1 MYVMKIMK
9 LQLMKKRDDKM
20 IKLFDSD
27 LNEINVKREMYQ
39 WDILPLDNFSAFGF
53 VMDNE
58 YFQTS
63 EHAFQYLKF
72 VDTNKEIAD
81 KIKESFSPN
90 DARIIAHENKEYR
103 LSNWSDV
110 KYQNMEKVLRLK
122 VEQNPIVKD
131 VLLNTKDYIIAEK
144 CIDEDTDWGLD
155 SNNQGNNY
163 LGKIWMK
170 IRDDIRRGNTHD

>member
-1 MYVMKIMK
+1 
-9 LQLMKKRDDKM
+9 M
-20 IKLFDSD
+20 IKLFDKD
-27 LNEINVKREMYQ
+27 MNEIIIDRSMYQ
-39 WDILPLDNFSAFGF
+39 WQLLPLDNFSAFGF
-53 VMDNE
+53 EMNGE

-72 VDTNKEIAD
+72 IETNKEIAN

-90 DARIIAHENKEYR
+90 DARNIAHENKEYR

-122 VEQNPIVKD
+122 VEQNPIVKEA
-131 VLLNTKDYIIAEK
+131 LLNTKDYIIAEN

-155 SNNQGNNY
+155 SNNQGDNN

-170 IRDDIRRGNTHD
+170 IRDDIKGGNTHE

>member
-1 MYVMKIMK
+1 
-9 LQLMKKRDDKM
+9 M
-20 IKLFDSD
+20 IKLFDSNM
-27 LNEINVKREMYQ
+27 NEVIIKREVYQ

-53 VMDNE
+53 VMDGE

-72 VDTNKEIAD
+72 VDTNKEIAN
-81 KIKESFSPN
+81 KIRKSFSPN
-90 DARIIAHENKEYR
+90 DARNIAHENKKTR
-103 LSNWSDV
+103 SSNWSEV

-122 VEQNPIVKD
+122 VEQNPIVKEA
-131 VLLNTKDYIIAEK
+131 LLNTKDFIIAEN

-155 SNNQGNNY
+155 SNNQGDNN

-170 IRDDIRRGNTHD
+170 IRDDIKGGNTHE

>member
-1 MYVMKIMK
+1 
-9 LQLMKKRDDKM
+9 M
-20 IKLFDSD
+20 IKIFDKEMR
-27 LNEINVKREMYQ
+27 EIPVERRMYQ
-39 WDILPLDNFSAFGF
+39 WQLLPLDNFAAFGLM
-53 VMDNE
+53 MDGD

-72 VDTNKEIAD
+72 VDTNKEIAN

-90 DARIIAHENKEYR
+90 DARNIAHENKEYR

-122 VEQNPIVKD
+122 VEQNPIVKE
-131 VLLNTKDYIIAEK
+131 VLLNTKDYIIAEN

-155 SNNQGNNY
+155 NNNQGNNN

-170 IRDDIRRGNTHD
+170 IRDDIKVGDKHE

>member
-1 MYVMKIMK
+1 
-9 LQLMKKRDDKM
+9 M
-20 IKLFDSD
+20 IKLFDSNM
-27 LNEINVKREMYQ
+27 NEVTIKREMYQ
-39 WDILPLDNFSAFGF
+39 WDIFLLDNFSAFGF
-53 VMDNE
+53 EMNGE

-72 VDTNKEIAD
+72 VDTNKEIAN

-90 DARIIAHENKEYR
+90 DARNIAHENKEYR
-103 LSNWSDV
+103 LSNWTDV

-122 VEQNPIVKD
+122 VEQNPIVKE
-131 VLLNTKDYIIAEK
+131 VLLNTKDYIIAEN

-155 SNNQGNNY
+155 SNNQGDNN

-170 IRDDIRRGNTHD
+170 IRDDIKGDDSHE

>member
-1 MYVMKIMK
+1 
-9 LQLMKKRDDKM
+9 M
-20 IKLFDSD
+20 IKLFDSNM
-27 LNEINVKREMYQ
+27 NEVTIKREMYQ
-39 WDILPLDNFSAFGF
+39 WDIFPLDNFSAFGF
-53 VMDNE
+53 VMNSE

-72 VDTNKEIAD
+72 VDTNKEIAN

-131 VLLNTKDYIIAEK
+131 VLLNTKDYIIAEN

-155 SNNQGNNY
+155 SNNQGDNN

-170 IRDDIRRGNTHD
+170 IRDDIKVGNTHE

>member
-1 MYVMKIMK
+1 
-9 LQLMKKRDDKM
+9 M
-20 IKLFDSD
+20 IKLFDSNM
-27 LNEINVKREMYQ
+27 NEINVKREMYQ

>member
-1 MYVMKIMK
+1 
-9 LQLMKKRDDKM
+9 M
-20 IKLFDSD
+20 IKLFDKD
-27 LNEINVKREMYQ
+27 MNEIIIDRSMYQ
-39 WDILPLDNFSAFGF
+39 WQLLPLDNFSAFGF
-53 VMDNE
+53 EMNGE

-72 VDTNKEIAD
+72 VDTNKEIAN
-81 KIKESFSPN
+81 KIKASFSPN
-90 DARIIAHENKEYR
+90 DARNIAHENKEYR

-131 VLLNTKDYIIAEK
+131 VLLNTKDYIIAEN

-155 SNNQGNNY
+155 SNNQGDNN
-163 LGKIWMK
+163 LGEIWMK
-170 IRDDIRRGNTHD
+170 IREDIKGGNTHE

>member
-1 MYVMKIMK
+1 
-9 LQLMKKRDDKM
+9 M
-20 IKLFDSD
+20 IKLFDKD
-27 LNEINVKREMYQ
+27 MNEIIIDRSVYQ
-39 WDILPLDNFSAFGF
+39 WQLLPLDNFSAFGF
-53 VMDNE
+53 EMNGE

-72 VDTNKEIAD
+72 VDTNKEIAN

-90 DARIIAHENKEYR
+90 DARNIAHENKEYR
-103 LSNWSDV
+103 LSNWTDV

-131 VLLNTKDYIIAEK
+131 VLLNTKDYIIAEN

-155 SNNQGNNY
+155 SNNQGDNN

-170 IRDDIRRGNTHD
+170 IRDDIKGGNTHE